1 MARQSG
7 FPVPLYLISKLWHF
21 FLLQHS
27 SFFRNSYLCF
37 GKWQTKCGPR
47 QGHEMWSLLHCTCSA
62 QDAWA
67 LCRAMEAQV
76 TPGVKPPWKTHQS
89 EALGPWLNSSW
100 YFTVLI
106 FIWCILNTLNFF
118 EIFDEIIKNNSI
130 FLKDIFFIY
139 SFVQYNEL
147 TFLICW
153 EDCIFIYYWDKP
165 LKFTSHQ
172 DLLLLM
178 INYLLAYFSKV
189 LFFLAISFHLDLPF
203 FYE

>member
-27 SFFRNSYLCF
+27 SFFRNSSLF
-37 GKWQTKCGPR
+37 WSVADK
-47 QGHEMWSLLHCTCSA
+47 MWSTARTWDVVPSTLHLFSPRRLGSVQSNGSTSHTRC
-62 QDAWA
+62 Q
-67 LCRAMEAQV
+67 
-76 TPGVKPPWKTHQS
+76 TPMKTHQS

-106 FIWCILNTLNFF
+106 CIWCILNTLNFF

-139 SFVQYNEL
+139 SFVQYSEL

-153 EDCIFIYYWDKP
+153 EDCTFICYWDKP